1 MLGDA
6 VLLVKPDIYTLIVE
20 LIFEAVQVRTVDK
33 GESVIYLRR
42 ITDIVSPFQ
51 N

>member
-20 LIFEAVQVRTVDK
+20 LIFEAVQVRAVDK
-33 GESVIYLRR
+33 GEPVIYLRR
-42 ITDIVSPFQ
+42 ISDIVSPF
-51 N
+51 